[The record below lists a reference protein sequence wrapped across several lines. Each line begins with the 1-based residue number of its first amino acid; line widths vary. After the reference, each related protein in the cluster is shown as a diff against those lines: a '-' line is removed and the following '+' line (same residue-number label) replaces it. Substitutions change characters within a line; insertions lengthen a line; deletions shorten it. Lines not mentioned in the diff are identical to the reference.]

1 MYLGDQD
8 NSLSVVEIFKLIISG
23 LATCAGLVVV
33 IIGLKYSL
41 DIFNLIFTILHSPS
55 YLADPVQQLAASFG
69 GDAFDIVLSD
79 RTVPLAK
86 FIALVIYCFGVLTC
100 AFLTMAMMQTGAKMV
115 SLTAGDKG
123 AIKQLLQN
131 AFGRGMQPKEEKE
144 SHNRERR

>member
-1 MYLGDQD
+1 MYSED
-8 NSLSVVEIFKLIISG
+8 NDKSLSIVEVLKLIISG

-41 DIFNLIFTILHSPS
+41 DVFDLIFTMLHSPS
-55 YLADPVQQLAASFG
+55 YLTDPVQQLAASFG

-79 RTVPLAK
+79 RTIPLAK
-86 FIALVIYCFGVLTC
+86 FIALVVYCLGVLTC

-123 AIKQLLQN
+123 AIKQLLQH
-131 AFGRGMQPKEEKE
+131 AFGRRLQPREETEK
-144 SHNRERR
+144 NRERG